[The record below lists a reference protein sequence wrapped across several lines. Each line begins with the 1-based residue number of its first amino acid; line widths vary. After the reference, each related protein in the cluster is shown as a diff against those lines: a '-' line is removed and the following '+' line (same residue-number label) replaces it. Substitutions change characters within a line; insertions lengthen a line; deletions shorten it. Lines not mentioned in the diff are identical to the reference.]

1 MYANQPCLKKLSLFW
16 GIIPVYFVIFEVIFT
31 INYYIIFNSQYT
43 IYIMK
48 IISIILF
55 EPLALFT
62 LITHLLSMFR
72 NPGYVPIPY
81 KPPTNYLEINNS
93 IRATNNSN
101 NTLLQDRNDLFC
113 KKCNNPRPLRSHHC
127 SICKKCTL
135 KMDHHCHW
143 IANCVGYYNQ
153 KNFYQF
159 LFCSTFGDL
168 IGFFLLLIRFFN
180 CKLSI
185 KENVPKDVKIKSPL
199 ELVYYLWEPINIMI
213 AILCSCAMT
222 ISIGTL
228 FYKQTWMLLLNQT
241 TIDKK
246 LFENWENSPYYNEN
260 KERNFNSV
268 MGNSFLDWISL
279 RFKGDNPYD
288 TQKRK
293 KYYNLENLENDE

>member
-31 INYYIIFNSQYT
+31 INYYIIFNSQYS
-43 IYIMK
+43 IYIIK

-55 EPLALFT
+55 EPLACLT
-62 LITHLLSMFR
+62 LITHILSMFK

-81 KPPTNYLEINNS
+81 KPPSNYLEMNNN
-93 IRATNNSN
+93 IRVNNNNN
-101 NTLLQDRNDLFC
+101 NTLLQNRNDLFC

-159 LFCSTFGDL
+159 LFYSTFGDL
-168 IGFFLLLIRFFN
+168 VGFFLLLIRFFN

-185 KENVPKDVKIKSPL
+185 KENVPSDVKIKSPL
-199 ELVYYLWEPINIMI
+199 VLIYYLGEPINIAI
-213 AILCSCAMT
+213 AILCSFAMT

-246 LFENWENSPYYNEN
+246 LFENWENSPYYNED
-260 KERNFNSV
+260 KEKNFQSV
-268 MGNSFLDWISL
+268 MGNSFIDWISL
-279 RFKGDNPYD
+279 RFNGDNPYD
-288 TQKRK
+288 TSKRK
-293 KYYNLENLENDE
+293 KYYNLENLENEE